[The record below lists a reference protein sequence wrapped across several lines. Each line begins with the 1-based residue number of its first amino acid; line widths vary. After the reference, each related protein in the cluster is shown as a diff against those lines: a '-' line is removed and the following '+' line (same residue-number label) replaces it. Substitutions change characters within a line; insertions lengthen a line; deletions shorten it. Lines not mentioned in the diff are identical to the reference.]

1 MESST
6 VNTMKSLLVLLAFTA
21 TIPVCAQSTDKQAAI
36 RQLVESKNYVFR
48 AQTAMPQTGQVRNL
62 TSIYDL
68 KITANSI
75 VSDLPYFGRAYA
87 PADPNEG
94 GIVFNSSN
102 FSYTS
107 KEKKKGG
114 WEIAIKPADIKADV
128 SQMWLSISTDG
139 YATLRVIG
147 NNRNPI
153 SFNGQIFSPD
163 TP

>member
-1 MESST
+1 MEST
-6 VNTMKSLLVLLAFTA
+6 VNTMKSLLFLVVLAA
-21 TIPVCAQSTDKQAAI
+21 AIPACAQSTDKTAAI
-36 RQLVESKNYVFR
+36 RNLVDSRNYTFR

-87 PADPNEG
+87 PVDPNEG
-94 GIVFNSSN
+94 GIVFSSKD
-102 FSYTS
+102 FTYTS
-107 KEKKKGG
+107 KPKKKGG
-114 WEIAIKPADIKADV
+114 WEIAIKPNDIKTDV
-128 SQMWLSISTDG
+128 RQMWLTISADG

-153 SFNGQIFSPD
+153 TFNGQIFSPD